1 MTDGGYSEEGEVDA
15 DFIPEA
21 EHVQRRQTTK
31 VNKFTPLP
39 AASHHALPPPAISL
53 HDFLLSLAAGP
64 APQQFFSA
72 APLPAAPAI
81 NIVDDMADLVEDEF
95 ILDLAIGPLSETVL
109 LATSQSSLSSMLR
122 NFWVSDLSEVNG
134 ARAHAVEKE
143 AYDLVRPGKTVNG
156 RWVLDPR
163 HNMFRPSNREYK
175 VIAEMGP

>member
-1 MTDGGYSEEGEVDA
+1 MTDGGYSEEGEIDA
-15 DFIPEA
+15 EFIPEA
-21 EHVQRRQTTK
+21 EHAQRRQTTK

-39 AASHHALPPPAISL
+39 AASYHAPPPPAISL
-53 HDFLLSLAAGP
+53 PALLLSPAAGS
-64 APQQFFSA
+64 APQQ
-72 APLPAAPAI
+72 PLPAAPVPAPPAI
-81 NIVDDMADLVEDEF
+81 NVVDMADLAEDEF

-143 AYDLVRPGKTVNG
+143 AYDRVRPGKTVNG
-156 RWVLDPR
+156 RWVLNPR
-163 HNMFRPSNREYK
+163 HNMFRPSNPEYE